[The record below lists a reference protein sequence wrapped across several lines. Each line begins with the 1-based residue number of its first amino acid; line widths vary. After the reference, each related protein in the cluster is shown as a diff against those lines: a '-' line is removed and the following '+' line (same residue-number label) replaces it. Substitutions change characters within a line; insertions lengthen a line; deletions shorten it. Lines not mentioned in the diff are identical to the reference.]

1 MSQLKLPAIG
11 VISVFLFGCSG
22 EVESGKSSTAQSSF
36 PSEPSAS
43 ADQKHGGPIT
53 GIVRGAEFNL
63 DQAILSGGT
72 LELRQGEEF
81 FPDLAVEVV
90 IFDDTPRGK
99 TFTMPPAVNGISPQ
113 LRLKQKPEDQNVPD
127 TEMVLQD
134 YQLELTFGQS
144 QELGLPVSIHLV
156 VDQFETSLAGEGFAT
171 YGDIKV
177 VDGALDTDYESL
189 DTLKILA
196 ARHVGAAYPNLQVVK
211 DFGTTINVHG
221 ESTPSTGFVGLEAR
235 DSNGEI
241 VVLKLQFRKDSS
253 GWKMIN
259 QLRSNQIHQ
268 AHQTIT
274 EMEGGLRTVEGVKA
288 RLVAGKA
295 FETALIAEELMSQ
308 VRGTSVDCYLTES
321 ADKASCGGAAN
332 LVDGDSSECY
342 RRFYLLE
349 NTPSGWQFQSELEP
363 GQKVDY
369 KSGEIVEGRMPS
381 KYSCLA

>member
-1 MSQLKLPAIG
+1 MPHLKLPAIG
-11 VISVFLFGCSG
+11 LISVFILGCSA
-22 EVESGKSSTAQSSF
+22 EVESGNFSTAQTSSS
-36 PSEPSAS
+36 SEPTVSL
-43 ADQKHGGPIT
+43 DQKHGAQIT
-53 GIVRGAEFNL
+53 GKIRGAEFNL
-63 DQAILSGGT
+63 DQAIMSAGT

-90 IFDDTPRGK
+90 IFDDTPGGK
-99 TFTMPPAVNGISPQ
+99 TFTMPPAGQGISPQ
-113 LRLKQKPEDQNVPD
+113 LRLKQKAEDQNVPD

-134 YQLELTFGQS
+134 YQLELSFGQG

-156 VDQFETSLAGEGFAT
+156 VDQFETSLVGEGFAT

-177 VDGALDTDYESL
+177 VDGALDTHYESL

-196 ARHVGAAYPNLQVVK
+196 RRHVSAGYPNLHVVK

-241 VVLKLQFRKDSS
+241 AILKLQFRKDSS
-253 GWKMIN
+253 GWEMIN
-259 QLRSNQIHQ
+259 HLDSDQIHQ
-268 AHQTIT
+268 AHQMIT
-274 EMEGGLRTVEGVKA
+274 DIEGGIRTVEGVRA

-295 FETALIAEELMSQ
+295 FEAALNAEELISQ

-349 NTPSGWQFQSELEP
+349 NTPSGWQFQSELDP

-369 KSGEIVEGRMPS
+369 KSGEIVEGRIPS